1 MAGKSNAK
9 TYFALAAGALI
20 LWYFMGKKKL
30 ASATTFSMEK
40 LGFDIKG
47 KKIKL
52 TLGANNPTGSSA
64 TLNSLVG
71 ALYIKGN
78 QVSSVESF
86 TKVNILPNAKSL
98 ITLDLKPSLVGI
110 FATAKLLLSKGGTK
124 ALDATFE
131 GNADVDGLIIPIKT
145 KLN

>member
-1 MAGKSNAK
+1 MNPK
-9 TYFALAAGALI
+9 TLLGLAAGGLL
-20 LWYFMGKKKL
+20 LWFLMGKKKL
-30 ASATTFSMEK
+30 AKATTFSMEK
-40 LGFDIKG
+40 IGFDIKG

-71 ALYIKGN
+71 ALFIKGN
-78 QVSSVESF
+78 QISSVESF
-86 TKVNILPNAKSL
+86 TKVKILPNAKSL

-124 ALDATFE
+124 ALDATFV
-131 GNADVDGLIIPIKT
+131 GNADVNGLIIPIKT

>member
-1 MAGKSNAK
+1 MNPK
-9 TYFALAAGALI
+9 TLLGLAAGGL
-20 LWYFMGKKKL
+20 LFWFLMGKKKL
-30 ASATTFSMEK
+30 SKATTFSMEK

-71 ALYIKGN
+71 ALFIKGN

-86 TKVNILPNAKSL
+86 TKVKILPNAKSL

-124 ALDATFE
+124 ALDATFV
-131 GNADVDGLIIPIKT
+131 GNADVNGLIIPIKT

>member
-1 MAGKSNAK
+1 MNPKILLG
-9 TYFALAAGALI
+9 LAAGGLL
-20 LWYFMGKKKL
+20 LWFLMGKKKL
-30 ASATTFSMEK
+30 AKATTFSMEK

-64 TLNSLVG
+64 TLNSIVG

-86 TKVNILPNAKSL
+86 TKVKILPNAKSL

-124 ALDATFE
+124 ALDATFK
-131 GNADVDGLIIPIKT
+131 GNADVNGLIIPITT

>member
-1 MAGKSNAK
+1 MNPK
-9 TYFALAAGALI
+9 TLLGLAAGGLI
-20 LWYFMGKKKL
+20 LWFLMGKKKL
-30 ASATTFSMEK
+30 AKATTFSMEK

-71 ALYIKGN
+71 ALFIKGN

-86 TKVNILPNAKSL
+86 TKVKILPNAKSF

-124 ALDATFE
+124 ALDATFV
-131 GNADVDGLIIPIKT
+131 GNADVNGLIIPIKT

>member
-1 MAGKSNAK
+1 MNPK
-9 TYFALAAGALI
+9 TLLGLAAGGLL
-20 LWYFMGKKKL
+20 LWFLMGKKKL
-30 ASATTFSMEK
+30 AAATSFSMEK
-40 LGFDIKG
+40 IGFDIKG

-71 ALYIKGN
+71 ALFIKGN

-86 TKVNILPNAKSL
+86 TKVKILPNAKSL

-124 ALDATFE
+124 ALDATFV
-131 GNADVDGLIIPIKT
+131 GNADVNGLIIPIKT

>member
-1 MAGKSNAK
+1 MNPK
-9 TYFALAAGALI
+9 TLLGLAAGGLL
-20 LWYFMGKKKL
+20 LWFLMGKKKL
-30 ASATTFSMEK
+30 AKATNFSMEK
-40 LGFDIKG
+40 LSFDIKG

-71 ALYIKGN
+71 ALCIKGN

-86 TKVNILPNAKSL
+86 TKVKILPNAKSL
-98 ITLDLKPSLVGI
+98 ITLDLKPSLIGI

-124 ALDATFE
+124 ALDATFV
-131 GNADVDGLIIPIKT
+131 GNADVNGLIIPIKT